1 MCQSRRRELYR
12 DRQHEALPAA
22 PQGDEDRHRPPALG
36 HSCGIRKRPM
46 NGAAN
51 RISVLQAIMFGRFG
65 RSPRPPREGHSICQ
79 HRLGQANRIRRPA
92 NRFPKDRAG
101 LAAFALLRWV
111 PTGLLGEKRELYG
124 TTRKD
129 ALLESVPPGVT
140 TWTFPLL
147 APAGTVVVISELET
161 TSKTA
166 AVPLKPTLVA
176 PVRSVPR
183 ILTAAP
189 TLPKGGRG
197 FTNGP
202 KPTDR
207 LNTVPPPKPPPVP
220 VVP

>member
-65 RSPRPPREGHSICQ
+65 RSPRPPREGHAVCPHGLGNAQ
-79 HRLGQANRIRRPA
+79 PGDGFHRIPSRKPE
-92 NRFPKDRAG
+92 
-101 LAAFALLRWV
+101 LAWPSSPGCDGI
-111 PTGLLGEKRELYG
+111 PTGLLGEKRGLYG

-129 ALLESVPPGVT
+129 ALLESVPLGVT
-140 TWTFPLL
+140 TWTSPLL

-166 AVPLKPTLVA
+166 AVPLKLTLVA

-183 ILTAAP
+183 ILTVAP

-202 KPTDR
+202 RPTDR
-207 LNTVPPPKPPPVP
+207 RNTVP
-220 VVP
+220 